1 LLFRRASIVLSALLA
16 LAAVPPSLRAE
27 SQSLTILFGPNAPN
41 LVRPS
46 AHAAAAVARRWL
58 KRPDTRVVLMQSG
71 NTEAMPL
78 SSELPAEDL
87 ASAFLDAAT
96 LARETDPAALLVA
109 LDTAIQAVAQTP
121 GSHFLVAIL
130 AAPPFSSEAETRLAA
145 LVELGRANNV
155 RVSVLDTT
163 ERDPAAPAAPL
174 QALATRSGGLWIRR
188 LSALESSLELLSPS
202 KTNAPDQTETQA
214 AAQPAASSA
223 EAAQAR
229 SAASPAESGMDFHIP
244 VYATFFRTSSR
255 GLTSDG
261 PNRADKNF
269 SPNNSG
275 MIGTGEST
283 GDPNMPTGPLRG
295 QVVVQAPLSALRFDT
310 DDNAG
315 TYRAHARITAIVRDA
330 KRRSIWHIQQ
340 DVNLHG
346 PLSKM
351 KARLE
356 GNLYLIRAVTIPGK
370 VGFTLE
376 GTVEDLL
383 ASSSGTVH
391 QPINAVEGVPGLM
404 VSDVCLARP
413 FRGAADRL
421 EADAPFNYDGEV
433 LSPVLNPAFRA
444 GEPFDINLY
453 FVVYPDLRGGKPD
466 LNFELLRGGKP
477 VMRMP
482 LPFKSELFDMARD
495 GKTVSIMGGLSHE
508 FSYLAALKGVKL
520 GPGDFEA
527 RIIIRQGKNVVTRN
541 VPLHVEGDAP
551 VAAAS
556 ANGAAAS
563 AADTED
569 IVLPEIEK
577 IAVDAGAISPAAE
590 EQARLWNEAAASALG
605 YSRHLPNFRCNQ
617 ETHRLKAPAR
627 TPVLLHEVDN
637 IVDELVFEEGH
648 ETYRTLEVNGA
659 KPEPGVELRGV
670 RSRGEFGTMLQALFS
685 PDTQAGYK
693 WAGRAQIGGVLCQVF
708 DVAVAQAHSN
718 FVLYL
723 AKRPATAGYTGRV
736 YIEEETGM
744 VRKLTIKGN
753 GLPKDFGLQSP
764 TFSLEYAMVRIGPQD
779 YLLPLRSVLQLRQGK
794 SMIRNEA
801 VFREYRKFE
810 ASSKIEFH
818 N

>member
-1 LLFRRASIVLSALLA
+1 MRTGASQLVFRHASIVLSALIA
-16 LAAVPPSLRAE
+16 LAAAPPGLCAE
-27 SQSLTILFGPNAPN
+27 SQSLTVLFGPNAPN

-78 SSELPAEDL
+78 SPELPAEDL
-87 ASAFLDAAT
+87 VSAFLDAAT

-130 AAPPFSSEAETRLAA
+130 AAPPLSSEAETRLAA

-155 RVSVLDTT
+155 RVIVLDTT
-163 ERDPAAPAAPL
+163 ERDPAAPASPL
-174 QALATRSGGLWIRR
+174 QNLATRSGGLWIQR
-188 LSALESSLELLSPS
+188 LSALEPSLEQLSPS
-202 KTNAPDQTETQA
+202 KTNAPEQTDAQA
-214 AAQPAASSA
+214 AAQPEPRPA
-223 EAAQAR
+223 E
-229 SAASPAESGMDFHIP
+229 SKPAESGMGFRIP
-244 VYATFFRTSSR
+244 VYARFFRTSSR
-255 GLTSDG
+255 GLASDG
-261 PNRADKNF
+261 PKGAGKN
-269 SPNNSG
+269 SNPNNSG
-275 MIGTGEST
+275 MSNAGEAAS
-283 GDPNMPTGPLRG
+283 DPNLPAGPLRG

-315 TYRAHARITAIVRDA
+315 TYHAHARITAIVRDG
-330 KRRSIWHIQQ
+330 KEQPVWRFQQ

-346 PLSKM
+346 PLSKL
-351 KARLE
+351 KARHE
-356 GNLYLIRAVTIPGK
+356 GNLYLMRGVTIPGK

-383 ASSSGTVH
+383 ATSSGTVR
-391 QPINAVEGVPGLM
+391 QPIRAVEGVAGLM
-404 VSDVCLARP
+404 ASDVFLARP

-444 GEPFDINLY
+444 GEPFDISLY
-453 FVVYPDLRGGKPD
+453 FVVYPDVHGGQPD
-466 LNFELLRGGKP
+466 MNFELLHSGK
-477 VMRMP
+477 VVTRMP
-482 LPFKSELFDMARD
+482 LPFKNQPSDPARE
-495 GKTVSIMGGLSHE
+495 GKTVNLTGGPSRE
-508 FSYLAALKGVKL
+508 FPYLASLKGLKL
-520 GPGDFEA
+520 GAGDFEA
-527 RIIIRQGKNVVTRN
+527 HVLIRQGKNVVTRV
-541 VPLHVEGDAP
+541 VPLHIEGDDP
-551 VAAAS
+551 VAAA
-556 ANGAAAS
+556 GA
-563 AADTED
+563 ED

-577 IAVDAGAISPAAE
+577 IAVDAGAIAPPAE

-627 TPVLLHEVDN
+627 TPDLLHEVDN
-637 IVDELVFEEGH
+637 ILDELVFEGGH

-659 KPEPGVELRGV
+659 KPEPGVELGGV

-708 DVAVAQAHSN
+708 DVTVEQAHSN

-723 AKRPATAGYTGRV
+723 SKRPATAGYTGRV

-744 VRKLTIKGN
+744 VRKLTIAGN
-753 GLPKDFGLQSP
+753 GLPKDFGLQAP

-794 SMIRNEA
+794 NMIRNEA
-801 VFREYRKFE
+801 VFRAYRKFE
-810 ASSKIEFH
+810 ASSKIEFQ